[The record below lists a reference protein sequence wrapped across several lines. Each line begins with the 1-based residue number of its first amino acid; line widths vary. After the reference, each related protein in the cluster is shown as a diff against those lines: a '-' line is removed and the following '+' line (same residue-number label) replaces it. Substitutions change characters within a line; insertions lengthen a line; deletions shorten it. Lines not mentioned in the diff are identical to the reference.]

1 MPIQF
6 RCSKCSQRL
15 SITSRKAGKN
25 VACPKCG
32 TQLTVPVVKTTV
44 RKAADESILA
54 DALERRAA
62 TESDADDAQ
71 PEFAATGGQIQ
82 PPTDFEFAELPSSF
96 TQSTAEQSATASV
109 AADAAAGFVHEAT
122 AADLGAEIYAAWTD
136 DGESG
141 EEEDFSLRSAD
152 TDFEEMDLTPMVD
165 VTFLLLIFF
174 MITASFSL
182 QKSLQVPPPNPEEK
196 GAQQSEM
203 TLEDFEANSII
214 VEIDAENGISVDDEK
229 LSDPSELVDTLR
241 EKGSS
246 EQKFELVL
254 DADPDAFHETVV
266 TVIDAAN
273 EVGMQKIRLATRAES
288 SN

>member
-6 RCSKCSQRL
+6 RCSKCSQML
-15 SITSRKAGKN
+15 SIASRKAGRT
-25 VACPKCG
+25 VDCPTCG
-32 TQLTVPVVKTTV
+32 EQLTVPVVTTTI

-54 DALERRAA
+54 EALERQAA
-62 TESDADDAQ
+62 TESEAADAQ
-71 PEFAATGGQIQ
+71 PEIVATGGQIE
-82 PPTDFEFAELPSSF
+82 PPPDFEFAELPDP
-96 TQSTAEQSATASV
+96 STRPTPAQPTLVSAV
-109 AADAAAGFVHEAT
+109 ADVATEFDDEAAAT
-122 AADLGAEIYAAWTD
+122 DLDDETYAAWTD
-136 DGESG
+136 DGESA
-141 EEEDFSLRSAD
+141 EEEAFSLRAAD
-152 TDFEEMDLTPMVD
+152 TEFEEMDLTPMVD

-196 GAQQSEM
+196 GATQSEM

-214 VEIDAENGISVDDEK
+214 VEIDADNIISVDDEK
-229 LSDPSELVDTLR
+229 LSDPSELIDTLR
-241 EKGSS
+241 EKASS
-246 EQKFELVL
+246 ENKYELVL
-254 DADPDAFHETVV
+254 DAHSDAFHETVV